1 MGPRKLPVRLPRG
14 LRQVAEQVRRCAS
27 VAVTGRQQPTNPENE
42 PLRAAIRAAKGGKEP
57 AASEGA

>member
-1 MGPRKLPVRLPRG
+1 M
-14 LRQVAEQVRRCAS
+14 
-27 VAVTGRQQPTNPENE
+27 AVTGRQQPTNPENE